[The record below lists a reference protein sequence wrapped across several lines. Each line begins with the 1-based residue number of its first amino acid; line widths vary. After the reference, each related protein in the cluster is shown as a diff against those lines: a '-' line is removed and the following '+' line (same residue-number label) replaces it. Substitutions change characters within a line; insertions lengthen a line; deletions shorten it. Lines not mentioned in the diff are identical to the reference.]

1 MIAAVVEQ
9 HLEELAFLYEQW
21 QSAVCSPDWLRE
33 DLRDLNDRIVAHVDG
48 VLVAGD
54 QAIPLLD
61 EQLTGDEP
69 SLVFAASLLLLRLN
83 QPAAADR
90 VMNVLG
96 EAAAEQLDSI
106 RRALYHCSLDL
117 IEERLHEAAA
127 SAPATVAA
135 AAAEALAAH
144 GRLRRNSARLLELLQ
159 AEDPSVRQ
167 SAWRIVALLEAG
179 NETSSEPVSK
189 QSQSH

>member
-21 QSAVCSPDWLRE
+21 QSAVCSPEWRHE
-33 DLRDLNDRIVAHVDG
+33 DLRDLNGRIAAHVDG

-54 QAIPLLD
+54 QAIPFLD
-61 EQLTGDEP
+61 EQLTAGEP
-69 SLVFAASLLLLRLN
+69 SFVFAATLLLLRLN
-83 QPAAADR
+83 QPAAADQ
-90 VMNVLG
+90 VMNVFL

-106 RRALYHCSLDL
+106 RRALYQDPLDL

-127 SAPATVAA
+127 SAPPAVAA
-135 AAAEALAAH
+135 VAAEALAAQ
-144 GRLRRNSARLLELLQ
+144 GRLRRNPGRLLEFFQ

-179 NETSSEPVSK
+179 NETSSKPVSK
-189 QSQSH
+189 HSQSD